1 MQIHVAK
8 DGRQSGPYSVEQ
20 VQDMVRTGLL
30 SGTDLG
36 WHAGM
41 AEWLPLHSIP
51 ELGLPPPTTGAT
63 TPGAGG
69 PPGDR
74 FKRLVAVLIDGLL
87 IGAATGLAF
96 GVGFLSG
103 APFHWG
109 LGMLSG
115 LGFMAL
121 VWLALLGWQCYLLAV
136 RGQTIGKI
144 AMGLRIVR
152 FEDGGNPGFV
162 KAVVLR
168 TFLWGLVTAIP
179 VLGGLAWLVGVL
191 FIFRD
196 DQRCVHDHLAGTRVV
211 AA

>member
-1 MQIHVAK
+1 MLIHVAK
-8 DGRQSGPYSVEQ
+8 DGRQSGPYSVAQ
-20 VQDMVRTGLL
+20 VQDMVRGGLL
-30 SGTDLG
+30 SATDLG

-41 AEWLPLHSIP
+41 AEWAPLHAIP
-51 ELGLPPPTTGAT
+51 ELGLPPAANGIPAT
-63 TPGAGG
+63 VAGG

-74 FKRLVAVLIDGLL
+74 FKRLVATCIDGLL
-87 IGAATGLAF
+87 IGAATALAF
-96 GVGFLSG
+96 GMGFLSG

-109 LGMLSG
+109 LGVVSG

-121 VWLALLGWQCYLLAV
+121 AWLALLVWQCYLLAT
-136 RGQTIGKI
+136 RGQSLGKI

-152 FEDGGNPGFV
+152 VEDGGNPGFV
-162 KAVVLR
+162 KAVVIR

-211 AA
+211 PA